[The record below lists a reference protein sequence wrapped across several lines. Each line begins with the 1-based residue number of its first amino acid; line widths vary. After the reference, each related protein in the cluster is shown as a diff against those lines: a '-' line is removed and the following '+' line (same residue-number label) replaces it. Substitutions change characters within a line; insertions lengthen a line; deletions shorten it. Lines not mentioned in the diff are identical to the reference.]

1 MSIKLSELKNENML
15 LVGEDIVIS
24 KEDYINEIQEHI
36 GKQVYTT
43 TEYRASIDA
52 KSMLEDAIESES
64 QEMYE
69 DWEYDVWDDITEEDI
84 KELQNILG
92 RILSRSSNVSYISDK
107 KVEIDININKC
118 ACSKYGKSLHS
129 GIKCSNCGRELQFVS
144 QF

>member
-15 LVGEDIVIS
+15 LVGENIVIS

-43 TEYRASIDA
+43 TEYRAGIDA

-84 KELQNILG
+84 KELQNILD
-92 RILSRSSNVSYISDK
+92 RILSRSSNVSYTADK
-107 KVEIDININKC
+107 KVENDIFKRILT
-118 ACSKYGKSLHS
+118 S
-129 GIKCSNCGRELQFVS
+129 
-144 QF
+144 